1 LSKTNFSLA
10 IIHFFLILA
19 AAVLAN
25 ATLFYLSNEFCVEF
39 LNWYDLQKPLSK
51 FFIIVLTSLA
61 LMSTLLILSYPLQI
75 LREQSLGRLPTP
87 RFIVKTYSFVLLL
100 NLICGL
106 VYTWITLPNA
116 NYWTLI
122 EMALIS
128 MTLIQLNW
136 FFLYETEDQP
146 GTGGNN

>member
-1 LSKTNFSLA
+1 MSKTNFSLA

-19 AAVLAN
+19 AAALAN

-39 LNWYDLQKPLSK
+39 LNWYDLQKPLAK
-51 FFIIVLTSLA
+51 FLIIVLTSLA
-61 LMSTLLILSYPLQI
+61 LMSTLLILSYPMQI

-106 VYTWITLPNA
+106 VYTWVTLPNA

-128 MTLIQLNW
+128 MTLIQIN
-136 FFLYETEDQP
+136 
-146 GTGGNN
+146 